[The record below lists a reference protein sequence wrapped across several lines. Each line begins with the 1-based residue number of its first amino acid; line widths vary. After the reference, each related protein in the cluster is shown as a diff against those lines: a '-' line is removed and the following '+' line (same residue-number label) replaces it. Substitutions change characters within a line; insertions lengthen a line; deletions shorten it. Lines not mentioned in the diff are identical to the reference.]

1 VFNYYATIITFNH
14 DYLLDL
20 ERQIERFVV
29 GNLNISRE
37 KIYGPIESGGLNLF
51 KLDTFSMTLQ
61 SFWIKRIFD
70 KKHDNW
76 RNTAFYLN
84 RSGLQYVKEEDLSG
98 CGEILKGILKNFIR
112 YRELYGTVKNNF
124 LQTPIINNPFFT
136 YSRNRTRFTIDKT
149 LFWPDDVGP
158 VPLPPPPVPVPV
170 PAQLRAALDALTWE
184 NLTNNLQPKTFQEI
198 NAAFGTELNA
208 VSHGLLFSSF
218 AKAKQTFLSESDTCT
233 NIVDF
238 LTGIKKGSQK
248 LRKILSYSKF
258 KPLKTKCPVRK
269 FSETA
274 GVDYPG
280 TEIAKKLNSRWTK
293 NYYSS
298 DQRTF
303 LFKLFHNTLGINS
316 RVCHYNPERS
326 SSCTFCEISKNLPAE
341 RETIMH
347 VFWYCP
353 SVTQSI
359 NPLLRNTLTF
369 DVSNQ
374 NFFSGTDSTGSFS
387 EPLSIIFDL
396 IKYIIW
402 LTKLRRRLPTA
413 HSINS
418 DFFYFMGIIMGTNKK
433 TNDII
438 TDCKFLRRNRRDD

>member
-1 VFNYYATIITFNH
+1 
-14 DYLLDL
+14 
-20 ERQIERFVV
+20 
-29 GNLNISRE
+29 
-37 KIYGPIESGGLNLF
+37 
-51 KLDTFSMTLQ
+51 
-61 SFWIKRIFD
+61 
-70 KKHDNW
+70 
-76 RNTAFYLN
+76 
-84 RSGLQYVKEEDLSG
+84 
-98 CGEILKGILKNFIR
+98 
-112 YRELYGTVKNNF
+112 
-124 LQTPIINNPFFT
+124 
-136 YSRNRTRFTIDKT
+136 
-149 LFWPDDVGP
+149 VGP

-170 PAQLRAALDALTWE
+170 AAQLWAALDALTWE
-184 NLTNNLQPKTFQEI
+184 NLTNNMQPKTFQEI

-208 VSHGLLFSSF
+208 VNHGLLFSSF

-248 LRKILSYSKF
+248 LRKILLHSKF

-293 NYYSS
+293 IYFSS

-347 VFWYCP
+347 FFWFCP

-359 NPLLRNTLTF
+359 GPLLCNILTF
-369 DVSNQ
+369 DASNQ

-402 LTKLRRRLPTA
+402 STKLRRRLPTA

-433 TNDII
+433 INDII